1 MCKTWCQVP
10 CPHYKV
16 GGWVGSSCRLDA
28 STRGQSKASHTPAF
42 LLCVV
47 LAGLPFDHAAH
58 DYPVVIRGLNKRF
71 AGKRGAST
79 VS

>member
-1 MCKTWCQVP
+1 MQDMVP
-10 CPHYKV
+10 SSV
-16 GGWVGSSCRLDA
+16 STLQGGWLGGVVLPTGRQHA
-28 STRGQSKASHTPAF
+28 WAVKSHTTAS

-47 LAGLPFDHAAH
+47 HAGLPFDHAAH